1 MLTCTAIFG
10 SSRDFNFT
18 CVNLNH
24 ILRIFETPTVPNAGL
39 QLQQVPND
47 RLLLQIIGMWFSQDS
62 FHRVY
67 RAMLSSILDAT
78 RLLCSTD
85 LICVDVQTFQ
95 LGY

>member
-1 MLTCTAIFG
+1 
-10 SSRDFNFT
+10 
-18 CVNLNH
+18 VNLNH